1 MAQSSRFEG
10 QQIVNSINF
19 FVDSER
25 CSVVGDGQSKGDD
38 IHYNFEGNT
47 IECKDGEVIRLSL
60 VDFYMPN
67 NQYTIDGKNS
77 VASIICSVNGTPI
90 AAALVK
96 TIISRGNYYDV
107 DDIAINFATNI
118 GNIIAA
124 LPGVPAGLDI
134 LSVVNNSLVTEL
146 LLSEGFT
153 NTVAVVGT
161 GPTGTLGSS
170 LTGRPEQKLLDVT
183 ITFKTTA
190 TAGPPATAGAHTI
203 TDLKI
208 SCQVLEGES
217 YLVLGGER
225 ADDNVTNLTSFLITN
240 PDANSIRIKGYFPMQ
255 LITEPHAYLRCTL
268 GQNGLESSI
277 LSSDEKVFNNDIVG
291 SNILA
296 KIPRTAESF
305 SYSGNQSHEFFLTL
319 QQRKLNSIGLF
330 LTDSKSR
337 PMGRSK
343 NSGRGTSAGL
353 QDTTI
358 TSEIA
363 YIKETQSTLGNLYFT
378 ATIRIDIVKV
388 YNPNVLQS
396 EPPPLPQFPSK
407 ANGIIS
413 FGSKTGFK

>member
-77 VASIICSVNGTPI
+77 FASIICSVNGTPM
-90 AAALVK
+90 AAAISR
-96 TIISRGNYYDV
+96 TIIDRGNYYDV
-107 DDIAINFATNI
+107 DDIAINFGKNI
-118 GNIIAA
+118 GNLLAG
-124 LPGVPAGLDI
+124 LSGVPAGLDI
-134 LSVVNNSLVTEL
+134 LSVVNNTLKDQL
-146 LLSEGFT
+146 ALAEGFT
-153 NTVAVVGT
+153 NVVASTTAGSQ
-161 GPTGTLGSS
+161 TLGSA
-170 LTGRPEQKLLDVT
+170 LTGTPEKKLLDVT
-183 ITFKTTA
+183 ITFQTTA
-190 TAGPPATAGAHTI
+190 SAGAAGAHTI
-203 TDLKI
+203 TNLKI
-208 SCQVLEGES
+208 SCQSLNGEA

-225 ADDNVTNLTSFLITN
+225 GDDSTALLNSFKITIA
-240 PDANSIRIKGYFPMQ
+240 ANTIRIQGYYPMQ
-255 LITEPHAYLRCTL
+255 LVTEPHAYLRCTL

-296 KIPRTAESF
+296 KIPRTTESF
-305 SYSGNQSHEFFLTL
+305 SYTASQELQFFLTL

-337 PMGRSK
+337 PIGRSK

-353 QDTTI
+353 EDTSV
-358 TSEIA
+358 TSELA
-363 YIKETQSTLGNLYFT
+363 YISENQSALGNLYFT
-378 ATIRIDIVKV
+378 ATIRIDVVKV
-388 YNPNVLQS
+388 YNPNILQS
-396 EPPPLPQFPSK
+396 EPPPMPPFPSK

-413 FGSKTGFK
+413 WAPTGFK

>member
-1 MAQSSRFEG
+1 MASSSRFEG
-10 QQIVNSINF
+10 QQVVNSINF

-67 NQYTIDGKNS
+67 NQYTIDGRNS
-77 VASIICSVNGTPI
+77 FASIICTVNGTAMT
-90 AAALVK
+90 AAISK
-96 TIISRGNYYDV
+96 TVIDRGNYYEV
-107 DDIAINFATNI
+107 DDIAINFAKNI
-118 GNIIAA
+118 GNIIAG
-124 LPGVPAGLDI
+124 LSGVPAGLDI
-134 LSVVNNSLVTEL
+134 LSIRNVTLEEQL
-146 LLSEGFT
+146 TVAEGFT
-153 NTVAVVGT
+153 NVA
-161 GPTGTLGSS
+161 
-170 LTGRPEQKLLDVT
+170 
-183 ITFKTTA
+183 A
-190 TAGPPATAGAHTI
+190 TAGPPQTLGSALTGTPERKLLNVIIKFKTTAAPTGGAHTI
-203 TDLKI
+203 TALKV
-208 SCQVLEGES
+208 SCQSLNGEA

-225 ADDNVTNLTSFLITN
+225 GDDSNTNLNSFDITYPSVN
-240 PDANSIRIKGYFPMQ
+240 EIQIKGYYPMQ
-255 LITEPHAYLRCTL
+255 LITEPHVYLRCSL

-296 KIPRTAESF
+296 KIARTTESF
-305 SYSGNQSHEFFLTL
+305 SFIASQEQQFFLTL

-337 PMGRSK
+337 PIGRSK
-343 NSGRGTSAGL
+343 GSGRGTSAGL
-353 QDTTI
+353 EDTTV
-358 TSEIA
+358 TSELA
-363 YIKETQSTLGNLYFT
+363 YLKETQNTLGNLYFT

-396 EPPPLPQFPSK
+396 EPPPMPPVPRK

-413 FGSKTGFK
+413 FGSPTGFK